1 MPNYSIKS
9 PENNEEWESYLLFR
23 WEVLRKPLGMSKE
36 SLADSI
42 EDSKESLADSI
53 EDKSFHLMGVDEKEN
68 VIASGRVHFNSEN
81 EAQIRYMAVDSRFKR
96 RGIGSEI
103 VDKLEKHATSKGAGI
118 MVLNAREEAINF
130 YSNLGYKEVC
140 PYHSDTGIPHKTM
153 KKSLLI

>member
-9 PENNEEWESYLLFR
+9 PENNEEWENYLLFR

-42 EDSKESLADSI
+42 ED
-53 EDKSFHLMGVDEKEN
+53 KSFHLMGIDEKEN

-81 EAQIRYMAVDSRFKR
+81 EAQIRYMAVDNRFKR

-103 VDKLEKHATSKGAGI
+103 VDKLEKYATSKGAGI
-118 MVLNAREEAINF
+118 MVLNAREEAISF

>member
-9 PENNEEWESYLLFR
+9 PESNEEWENYLLFR

-36 SLADSI
+36 SLVDS
-42 EDSKESLADSI
+42 L
-53 EDKSFHLMGVDEKEN
+53 EDKSFHLMGIDEKEN

-81 EAQIRYMAVDSRFKR
+81 EAQIRYMAVDSEFKR

-103 VDKLEKHATSKGAGI
+103 VDRLEKYATSKGAGI
-118 MVLNAREEAINF
+118 MVLNAREEAIRF
-130 YSNLGYKEVC
+130 YSSLGYKEVC

>member
-42 EDSKESLADSI
+42 EH
-53 EDKSFHLMGVDEKEN
+53 KSFHLMAIDAEEN

-81 EAQIRYMAVDSRFKR
+81 EAQIRYMAVDDRFKR
-96 RGIGSEI
+96 RGIGSKI
-103 VDKLEKHATSKGAGI
+103 LDKLERYATSKGAEI
-118 MVLNAREEAINF
+118 MVLNAREEAISF
-130 YSNLGYKEVC
+130 YSSLGYEEVC

-153 KKSLLI
+153 RKSLL